1 MESSEKIKI
10 CKAAAQAILADGH
23 ITDDEQNFIDALMD
37 RYELADDE
45 RKEVMQRNID
55 DDPATLVE
63 GITSFESKNE
73 LIVEIIMAV
82 AADNELTKTEMELLN
97 TVADAIGVEQS
108 DMEMLVK
115 NALM

>member
-1 MESSEKIKI
+1 MEESEKIKI
-10 CKAAAQAILADGH
+10 CTAVAQAILADGQ
-23 ITDDEQNFIDALMD
+23 ITDDEHRFIGALMD
-37 RYELADDE
+37 RYELSDDQ
-45 RKEVMQRNID
+45 RKEVMQRNIG

-73 LIVEIIMAV
+73 LIVELVMAV
-82 AADNELTKTEMELLN
+82 AADNELTKTEMLLLN
-97 TVADAIGVEQS
+97 TVADAIGVAKS